1 MELLIDIY
9 LLPWTIFLWLF
20 KWFFSGVLWFTI
32 GAGVVFVVQ
41 QLMEKYEISF
51 KRKQPEVGFNDDDY
65 DDYIGV

>member
-1 MELLIDIY
+1 MEFLIDLF
-9 LLPWTIFLWLF
+9 LLPWTIFLWFF

-41 QLMEKYEISF
+41 HLIQKYEISF
-51 KRKQPEVGFNDDDY
+51 KRKKDEDDY

>member
-9 LLPWTIFLWLF
+9 LLPWTILLWVF

-41 QLMEKYEISF
+41 QLIEKYEISF
-51 KRKQPEVGFNDDDY
+51 RKKQDDDDY

>member
-9 LLPWTIFLWLF
+9 LLPWTILLWVF

-41 QLMEKYEISF
+41 QLIEKYEISLRK
-51 KRKQPEVGFNDDDY
+51 KRDDDDY

>member
-9 LLPWTIFLWLF
+9 LLPWTILVWCF

-41 QLMEKYEISF
+41 QLIEKYEISF
-51 KRKQPEVGFNDDDY
+51 KRKQNDDDY

>member
-9 LLPWTIFLWLF
+9 LLPWTILLWVF

-41 QLMEKYEISF
+41 QLIEKYEF
-51 KRKQPEVGFNDDDY
+51 RKKQPEVGFDDDDY